1 MSIKISKVESNELN
15 NNVDPILHTNL
26 YGDINKKFDISIN
39 DVDPTKFSYF
49 DTFDG
54 WALFVDKIGNTFAVK
69 EENTFL
75 ESLTIDNIN
84 DEIENIKN
92 KYQIEKIEWVEEGEN
107 SIMIKASSDVISNI
121 FNDYKDNNNYK
132 PEKATDNVLFLLV
145 DDYNIELDEDDDLLN
160 HLDDNTIKDIAS
172 KTGTKLSGSE
182 SKDELKGIIKGALN
196 SK

>member
-1 MSIKISKVESNELN
+1 MSINIYKKENINTN
-15 NNVDPILHTNL
+15 DNDPMIHTPL
-26 YGDINKKFDISIN
+26 YGDIKKRFDITLK
-39 DVDPTKFSYF
+39 DVDSTKVSYF
-49 DTFDG
+49 DNVDG
-54 WALFVDKIGNTFAVK
+54 WSLFVDSEGNTFAVK
-69 EENTFL
+69 EESKLT
-75 ESLTIDNIN
+75 ESITLNNIN
-84 DEIENIKN
+84 NEIKNIKS
-92 KYQIEKIEWVEEGEN
+92 KYSIEKIEWIEEGEN
-107 SIMIKASSDVISNI
+107 SIMIKASSENI
-121 FNDYKDNNNYK
+121 DKIYKDYKDNKDYK

>member
-1 MSIKISKVESNELN
+1 MIIKIKAEKPAVEPE
-15 NNVDPILHTNL
+15 V
-26 YGDINKKFDISIN
+26 
-39 DVDPTKFSYF
+39 
-49 DTFDG
+49 
-54 WALFVDKIGNTFAVK
+54 
-69 EENTFL
+69 
-75 ESLTIDNIN
+75 
-84 DEIENIKN
+84 
-92 KYQIEKIEWVEEGEN
+92 
-107 SIMIKASSDVISNI
+107 
-121 FNDYKDNNNYK
+121 K

>member
-1 MSIKISKVESNELN
+1 MSIKIYQKEDINSNSI
-15 NNVDPILHTNL
+15 DPMIHTTL
-26 YGDINKKFDISIN
+26 YGDINKKLDISIN
-39 DVDPTKFSYF
+39 DVDPTKYSYF

-54 WALFVDKIGNTFAVK
+54 WALFVDNEGNTFGVK
-69 EENTFL
+69 EESAIL
-75 ESLTIDNIN
+75 ESITLNDIN
-84 DEIENIKN
+84 KEIENIKS
-92 KYQIEKIEWVEEGEN
+92 KYQIDKIEWVEEGEN
-107 SIMIKASSDVISNI
+107 SIMIKASSENISKI
-121 FNDYKDNNNYK
+121 FDDYKDNDNYK

-182 SKDELKGIIKGALN
+182 SKDELKGIIKGAIN